1 MTNPFDSQFFLNT
14 EQVGDTGI
22 TGNAGGGIVGVPT
35 PTPTAKP
42 DFTGTCQANGDC
54 AEGYFCDTRNP
65 TFPTGDLTDP
75 YGVCAKASINYC
87 NATDQSSPCSTIL
100 GSDWSGEATRTVN
113 VLVNGAV
120 TPEGCINFPGIP
132 SNWNTSECIQILVTP
147 TPTPTVF
154 CNYTD
159 QTTQC
164 SRLPGF
170 QGYSG
175 EAIRT
180 VVVTNTVGQPLPLG
194 CINNPIFAGSDAW
207 NTSECIGPPTP
218 TPTSTSTPPSTY
230 TTTLIA
236 SPSEGGTVS
245 GTSLLTPTPS
255 TVIVS
260 RIGERVDFDATA
272 NIGYTF
278 TGWELQGNSWSTNY
292 SPAILSDKN
301 ETYVATFARN
311 PTQDVCRCYF
321 VAPTV
326 AGQSFE
332 VTFRECAAG
341 SIRQTQTISNFTNI
355 CSADIPAA
363 GRNAQVPQNLGS
375 QCSNTQTC
383 GAPPPTPTPTS
394 VIGILPTPTP
404 IIDIPEVS
412 VVTPSPTWRDCVSEE
427 LFTGTPTNRREVTY
441 TGPGGGTC
449 WEPLTTVTFNPSLNE
464 ELLFQYQQESTEYP
478 MAQVINAT
486 NASTTI
492 SYELQIITNTDI
504 TVTPNLF
511 IIPARGSVPF
521 MVQITPDL
529 LNKLATGT
537 SKLQISVNIR
547 EL

>member
-1 MTNPFDSQFFLNT
+1 MTNPQFELNT
-14 EQVGDTGI
+14 EQADGGPVGAGGI
-22 TGNAGGGIVGVPT
+22 TDVPT
-35 PTPTAKP
+35 PRPTPRP

-75 YGVCAKASINYC
+75 YGVCVKVSINYC

-100 GSDWSGEATRTVN
+100 GLDWSGEATRTVN
-113 VLVNGAV
+113 VLVNGAA

-132 SNWNTSECIQILVTP
+132 SDWNTSECIQIPVPP
-147 TPTPTVF
+147 TIF

-175 EAIRT
+175 EATRT

-194 CINNPIFAGSDAW
+194 CSNNPIFAGSDAW

-230 TTTLIA
+230 TTTLVA
-236 SPSEGGTVS
+236 SPPEGGTVS

-260 RIGERVDFDATA
+260 RIGERVDFEATA

-311 PTQDVCRCYF
+311 STQDVCRCYF

-383 GAPPPTPTPTS
+383 GAPPPTPTPTP
-394 VIGILPTPTP
+394 VIN
-404 IIDIPEVS
+404 PEVP
-412 VVTPSPTWRDCVSEE
+412 VVTPSVTWRDCVSEE
-427 LFTGTPTNRREVTY
+427 LFPGTPTNRREVTY

-464 ELLFQYQQESTEYP
+464 ELVFRYQQGSTQFP

-486 NASTTI
+486 NASTVL

-511 IIPARGSVPF
+511 IIPPRGSTPF
-521 MVQITPDL
+521 TVQVTADL

-537 SKLQISVNIR
+537 SKLQMSVNIR